1 MEAQLLQFRTENEI
15 LKEMLIYAKEKGLQ
29 LTDEDI
35 EEIVAGNQTANQYV
49 IDFATHS
56 FIYAQME
63 QHLERIC
70 NDIDINKATGEALDN
85 YGRLL
90 NVARGMAQPSRVDVR
105 FEIASAGEED
115 IVIPSGTK
123 LILVDLWELRGIV
136 YRTTE
141 EIRINAGVTSAEG
154 VAENDQYGYTQKLP
168 ADAVIG
174 VEGFPLI
181 TASNENSSTSGN
193 NIEEDDDYRERV
205 KTWILNL
212 EKGTRASFDNYLSN
226 VSGLDSYNIIPRY
239 DGVGTVRVV
248 CDCLPSLLETIRD
261 GVQRNC
267 MLETDYPVDVA
278 LPESET
284 IESITLDI
292 VLNNEITTLT
302 TSEIKELL
310 VTQTQT
316 FVSGGFN
323 RRGQTRQG
331 MSIGED
337 FVASKLVAYL
347 LGQVPEVLG
356 IVPTI
361 NATSPDPN
369 IYGEDVNLI
378 YPVGENK
385 KLSITTV
392 NVEVL

>member
-1 MEAQLLQFRTENEI
+1 M
-15 LKEMLIYAKEKGLQ
+15 
-29 LTDEDI
+29 
-35 EEIVAGNQTANQYV
+35 
-49 IDFATHS
+49 
-56 FIYAQME
+56 
-63 QHLERIC
+63 
-70 NDIDINKATGEALDN
+70 
-85 YGRLL
+85 
-90 NVARGMAQPSRVDVR
+90 
-105 FEIASAGEED
+105 
-115 IVIPSGTK
+115 
-123 LILVDLWELRGIV
+123 
-136 YRTTE
+136 
-141 EIRINAGVTSAEG
+141 
-154 VAENDQYGYTQKLP
+154 
-168 ADAVIG
+168 
-174 VEGFPLI
+174 
-181 TASNENSSTSGN
+181 
-193 NIEEDDDYRERV
+193 
-205 KTWILNL
+205 
-212 EKGTRASFDNYLSN
+212 
-226 VSGLDSYNIIPRY
+226 DSYNIIPRY

-302 TSEIKELL
+302 VSEIKELL

>member
-1 MEAQLLQFRTENEI
+1 MQFRTENEI
-15 LKEMLIYAKEKGLQ
+15 LKEMLQYAKDKGLQ
-29 LTDEDI
+29 LTDTDI
-35 EEIVAGNQTANQYV
+35 EEIIKGNLTANQYV

-56 FIYAQME
+56 FIISQ
-63 QHLERIC
+63 LENNQETIY
-70 NDIDINKATGEALDN
+70 NNQDINTATGEAIDN

-90 NVARGMAQPSRVDVR
+90 NVARSMSQPSRVDVR
-105 FEIASAGEED
+105 FELSSASEED
-115 IVIPSGTK
+115 ITIPSGTK
-123 LILVDLWELRGIV
+123 LILVDLWELRGV
-136 YRTTE
+136 TYRTTSD
-141 EIRINAGVTSAEG
+141 ITINAGVTSMEA
-154 VAENDQYGYTQKLP
+154 VAENENYGYTQKLP

-181 TASNENSSTSGN
+181 TASNENPSTSGN

-239 DGVGTVRVV
+239 DGVGTVKVI
-248 CDCLPSLLETIRD
+248 CDCLPSLLEDIRE
-261 GVQRNC
+261 GIQRNC
-267 MLETDYPVDVA
+267 MLETDYPVAVA
-278 LPESET
+278 IPESET
-284 IESITLDI
+284 IPSITLDI
-292 VLNNEITTLT
+292 VLNPNPVTLT

-310 VTQTQT
+310 VNQTIT
-316 FVSGGFN
+316 FVEGGYT

-337 FVASKLVAYL
+337 FVASTLVAYL
-347 LGQVPEVLG
+347 LGQIPEVLG

-361 NATSPDPN
+361 NASSPDPN

-385 KLSITTV
+385 KLKIESV
-392 NVEVL
+392 DVEVL